1 MYYKFAASL
10 TIESTFY
17 PNATAAIIND
27 EFGAIL
33 DDDITVL
40 DINCHFSLL

>member
-1 MYYKFAASL
+1 MYHKFTAFL
-10 TIESTFY
+10 TIEPIFY
-17 PNATAAIIND
+17 PNAAVAIIND

-33 DDDITVL
+33 NNDITLL